1 MRADSGTFARRCGL
15 NQLRFFKHDTVTN
28 GPGMNRITR
37 SSVMLLAA
45 TLWLAALPAM
55 ALDAQAIF
63 ERNEYALYQIRVINR
78 ETGKKSSIGSGFIF
92 DRSNRL
98 ATNYHVVSTFIE
110 KSDSYELRYL
120 AADGTEGPLRLIA
133 VDAVHDLALVEADEI
148 LGAPLAVGE
157 PPAKGAGLFAMG
169 NPLDLGLTI
178 AAGTNGGVLSQ
189 TDESRILFSG
199 SLNPGM
205 SGGPTFDDQG
215 VVVGINVSTAHND
228 ISFIV
233 PTRYLVKLTMADAA
247 SPGALL
253 ADIGQ
258 QIRNYQVGYL
268 DGIVAAPWPTTTLR
282 NLEMPGAISP
292 TIRCWD
298 ASTKPE
304 PELLYRRF
312 SISCKNENDIYLTD
326 KLEVGKIIYEYLW
339 VESDQLEPLRFYRLY
354 RALNSSQFSSR
365 AGKDD
370 VSRFRCDTGFVDV
383 NGLELKT
390 TICIRDYK
398 KYPGLSD
405 VLFTAALIGRK
416 DTGFIF
422 NLDLSGTDFAAA
434 NRLIVRFL
442 KEIRWQP

>member
-1 MRADSGTFARRCGL
+1 
-15 NQLRFFKHDTVTN
+15 
-28 GPGMNRITR
+28 
-37 SSVMLLAA
+37 MLLAA
-45 TLWLAALPAM
+45 TLLLAALPAM
-55 ALDAQAIF
+55 AFDAQAIF

-78 ETGKKSSIGSGFIF
+78 ETGKKRSIGSGFIF
-92 DRSNRL
+92 DRSDRL

-110 KSDSYELRYL
+110 KPDSYELRYL
-120 AADGTEGPLRLIA
+120 AADGSEGPLRLIA
-133 VDAVHDLALVEADEI
+133 VDAVHDLALVEAGEA
-148 LGAPLAVGE
+148 LGAPLAVDD
-157 PPAKGAGLFAMG
+157 PPPKGAALFAMG

-215 VVVGINVSTAHND
+215 VVVGINVSTASND

-233 PTRYLVKLTMADAA
+233 PTRYLSRLTVADAYA
-247 SPGALL
+247 PGSLL
-253 ADIGQ
+253 TDIAR
-258 QIRNYQVGYL
+258 QISDYQVGYL
-268 DGIVAAPWPTTTLR
+268 DGITARPWPTTTLR
-282 NLEMPGAISP
+282 NMQMPGAVSP

-298 ASTKPE
+298 ASTKPK

-326 KLEVGKIIYEYLW
+326 KLEVGRVIYEYLW
-339 VESDQLEPLRFYRLY
+339 VESDRLEPLRFYRLY

-365 AGKDD
+365 AGKED
-370 VSRFRCDTGFVDV
+370 VSRFRCDTRFVDV
-383 NGLELKT
+383 NGLDLKT
-390 TICIRDYK
+390 TICARDYK
-398 KYPGLSD
+398 KYPGLGD
-405 VLFTAALIGRK
+405 ILFTAALTGKK

-422 NLDLSGTDFAAA
+422 NLDLSGTDFLAA

-442 KEIRWQP
+442 KEIKWQP

>member
-1 MRADSGTFARRCGL
+1 
-15 NQLRFFKHDTVTN
+15 
-28 GPGMNRITR
+28 
-37 SSVMLLAA
+37 MLLTA
-45 TLWLAALPAM
+45 TLWLASLPAM

-63 ERNEYALYQIRVINR
+63 ERNEYALYQIQVINR

-92 DRSNRL
+92 DRPNRL

-110 KSDSYELRYL
+110 KPDSYQLRYL
-120 AADGTEGPLRLIA
+120 AADGSEGPLRLIA
-133 VDAVHDLALVEADEI
+133 VDAVHDLALVEADEN
-148 LGAPLAVGE
+148 LGAPLAVGD

-205 SGGPTFDDQG
+205 SGGPTFDDEG
-215 VVVGINVSTAHND
+215 VVVGVNVSTARND
-228 ISFIV
+228 ISFVV
-233 PTRYLVKLTMADAA
+233 PTRYLGKLTVAEAP
-247 SPGALL
+247 SPDLL
-253 ADIGQ
+253 LTDIGQ
-258 QIRNYQVGYL
+258 QIRDYQVGYL
-268 DGIVAAPWPTTTLR
+268 DRIAAAPWPATTLR
-282 NLEMPGAISP
+282 HMQIPGAISS

-298 ASTKPE
+298 ASSKPK
-304 PELLYRRF
+304 PELLYQRF

-339 VESDQLEPLRFYRLY
+339 IESEQLEPLRFYRLY
-354 RALNSSQFSSR
+354 HALNNSQFSSR

-370 VSRFRCDTGFVDV
+370 VSRFRCDTRFVDV
-383 NGLELKT
+383 NGLDLKAT
-390 TICIRDYK
+390 VCVRNYK

-405 VLFTAALIGRK
+405 ILFTAALIGK
-416 DTGFIF
+416 NDTGFIF
-422 NLDLSGTDFAAA
+422 NLDLSGTDFSAA

-442 KEIRWQP
+442 EEIRWQF